1 MIGSGNRERPLL
13 ATTNDRFYTLFDYK
27 VTKGTPA
34 VPVAVVLDA
43 ILPRVPAPGEP
54 SFNLNSTVPGC
65 YYALASSGEKVVTSS
80 VSTGGYSYFSTNQPS
95 PPAPGSCVSNLGIA
109 KTYRMPLFC
118 GTPDSVQLAGGGL
131 PPSPVIGNVEIDI
144 PADGTHPASTRMVPF
159 IIGGSSI
166 ANSVRSGIGVSRVP
180 VNVDPTRRRV
190 YWFTSSGP

>member
-1 MIGSGNRERPLL
+1 MDASMPAAGASFHLTGS
-13 ATTNDRFYTLFDYK
+13 
-27 VTKGTPA
+27 
-34 VPVAVVLDA
+34 
-43 ILPRVPAPGEP
+43 
-54 SFNLNSTVPGC
+54 VPGC
-65 YYALASSGEKVVTSS
+65 YYAMATSGEKVVTSS

-118 GTPDSVQLAGGGL
+118 GTPDSIELAGGGL

-144 PADGTHPASTRMVPF
+144 AADATHPASTRMVPF
-159 IIGGSSI
+159 IIGGFN
-166 ANSVRSGIGVSRVP
+166 AVHSGIGVSRVP